1 MFLID
6 KLLTFIN
13 FHIYNFRNELIN
25 PKNQNN
31 NIGYR
36 NIMFSY
42 IKDGYQYNVIYITP
56 DLKMICH
63 KQKL

>member
-1 MFLID
+1 MLIN

-13 FHIYNFRNELIN
+13 FHIYPFRNELKCPDKKDCI
-25 PKNQNN
+25 PS
-31 NIGYR
+31 YYDYL
-36 NIMFSY
+36 FSY
-42 IKDGYQYNVIYITP
+42 NKDGYQYNVIYITS